1 MDPKQHQI
9 IHLWYPTQ
17 RTQNGSHLRRKLY
30 RHLRNVQESCWI
42 IHCYVQKKSFPPLV
56 YRRRNGRNG
65 IHWSWIKH
73 ERFSVWIL
81 TILRCYRWRR
91 KRIWRRRRRSCLII
105 DFLSHLLLNK
115 NLIFFNNTNFSCINI
130 FCVICWD
137 YSGEGVCVSFRLL
150 CFLQLFIIFY
160 AGLNVKIKIFK

>member
-1 MDPKQHQI
+1 MRCWPKTRKIFNRLRLIQRKNVHQRSWWINVERLKQKLIIFRWMDPKQHQI

-73 ERFSVWIL
+73 ERLSIWIL
-81 TILRCYRWRR
+81 IILRCN
-91 KRIWRRRRRSCLII
+91 RRRRKWSWWRRSWRLI
-105 DFLSHLLLNK
+105 N
-115 NLIFFNNTNFSCINI
+115 
-130 FCVICWD
+130 
-137 YSGEGVCVSFRLL
+137 FRLYK
-150 CFLQLFIIFY
+150 FKRLFIIYF
-160 AGLNVKIKIFK
+160 